1 MKSYNQVQTKFRT
14 LFPESLPPNKI
25 TTRTLEIIEAV
36 RQALETN
43 QGRISA
49 RRNGLGILPSWLC
62 QIIKKD
68 LRWYPCKMIRRHNL
82 KDGYYERR
90 SRFCQWLL
98 HQCNNGRFLANFL
111 NGGEAGFVLND
122 AINHFIVRMYT
133 PENEPP
139 DFHYNAN
146 DSRQKCTVWMGLCG
160 NSDILGPFFF
170 DRNVNRQSCLN
181 L

>member
-14 LFPESLPPNKI
+14 LFPEPLPPNKI

-49 RRNGLGILPSWLC
+49 RRNGLGILPSWFW

-111 NGGEAGFVLND
+111 ND
-122 AINHFIVRMYT
+122 AINNLIVRMYA
-133 PENEPP
+133 PANQPP

-146 DSRQKCTVWMGLCG
+146 DSRQKRTVWIGFCG
-160 NSDILGPFFF
+160 NSDISGPFFF